1 MDYIFGSYYILKNKF
16 WFFDFLKKRTTQRIE
31 PKLPWYRQYG
41 YFYSESNQ
49 IIDNLHLGSS
59 FNAYSLS
66 ELTNKKINV
75 VINVT
80 EEIDNFHENKLGITY
95 YRFPIKDNNY
105 DDISEILEQTY
116 DLIDKHLTKGDGLL
130 VHCYMGA
137 SRSASVIIYYLMR
150 KYNWTYDKS
159 LLYVSEKRKLINLTH
174 KFDLILRQKEIE
186 LKIFNHKLKS

>member
-1 MDYIFGSYYILKNKF
+1 MDYIIGSYYILKNKF
-16 WFFDFLKKRTTQRIE
+16 WFFDFFTSVPRIE

-66 ELTNKKINV
+66 DLANKKINV

-80 EEIDNFHENKLGITY
+80 EEIDNFHEYNLVMKY
-95 YRFPIKDNNY
+95 YRFPIKDNNQ
-105 DDISEILEQTY
+105 DDISKILEQTY
-116 DLIDKHLTKGDGLL
+116 DLIDEHLVKGEGIL

-150 KYNWTYDKS
+150 KYNWTYNQS
-159 LLYVSEKRKLINLTH
+159 LLFVSEKRKLINLTH

-186 LKIFNHKLKS
+186 LTILKS